1 MKKSIAVFV
10 LSVLMA
16 LCLVGCGDGSGEPA
30 AVQKNEDGSVN
41 IRDNNLYYVKIDGK
55 TYKAGAKIADIE
67 KAGYTM
73 SDKRRDEMLPAQRYS
88 MDNDMKNSDGK
99 TVFQTKALNTGSEKV
114 KYAEAEL
121 GGFTIGSFNT
131 SEIAEETLA
140 LNIEVYGGL
149 KLGGSYDDIVNAL
162 GEPDFSFD
170 HEGSDLLPA
179 YKTYKYSS
187 GYRGYEFIVDDGGK
201 ISQISWNNYDYNE
214 K

>member
-1 MKKSIAVFV
+1 MKKNIAALFLSI
-10 LSVLMA
+10 LMA
-16 LCLVGCGDGSGEPA
+16 LCLAGCGDGSGEPK

-55 TYKAGAKIADIE
+55 TFKAGAKIADIE

-73 SDKRRDEMLPAQRYS
+73 SDKRREEVLPAQRYS
-88 MDNDMKNSDGK
+88 MDIDMKNAAGT
-99 TVFQTKALNTGSEKV
+99 TVFQMKALNTGSEKV

-121 GGFTIGSFNT
+121 GGFTVGSYNT
-131 SEIAEETLA
+131 SEIAEETLS

-149 KLGGSYDDIVNAL
+149 KLGGSYEDIVNAL
-162 GEPDFSFD
+162 GEPDFSFE
-170 HEGSDLLPA
+170 HEASGLLPA
-179 YKTYKYSS
+179 YMIYKYSS

-201 ISQISWNNYDYNE
+201 ISQISWNDYDYNE

>member
-1 MKKSIAVFV
+1 MKKSIAVIV

-67 KAGYTM
+67 KAGFTM

-99 TVFQTKALNTGSEKV
+99 TVFQIKALNTGSEKV

-170 HEGSDLLPA
+170 HEESDLLPA

>member
-88 MDNDMKNSDGK
+88 LDNDMKNSDGK
-99 TVFQTKALNTGSEKV
+99 TVFQIKALNTGSEKV

>member
-99 TVFQTKALNTGSEKV
+99 TVFQIKALNTGSEKV

-162 GEPDFSFD
+162 GEPDFLFD

>member
-1 MKKSIAVFV
+1 MKKSIEVFV

-67 KAGYTM
+67 KAGFTM

-99 TVFQTKALNTGSEKV
+99 TVFQIKALNTGSEKV

-170 HEGSDLLPA
+170 HEESDLLPA

>member
-1 MKKSIAVFV
+1 MKKSIAVIV

-99 TVFQTKALNTGSEKV
+99 TVFQIKALNTGSEKV

-170 HEGSDLLPA
+170 YEGSDLLPA

-201 ISQISWNNYDYNE
+201 ISQISWNNYDYN
-214 K
+214 

>member
-1 MKKSIAVFV
+1 MKKYITAIF

-16 LCLVGCGDGSGEPA
+16 LCLVGCGSDEPA

-41 IRDNNLYYVKIDGK
+41 IRDNNLYYVKIEGK
-55 TYKAGAKIADIE
+55 TFKAGAKIADIE
-67 KAGYTM
+67 KEGYIM
-73 SDKRRDEMLPAQRYS
+73 SDKRRDEVLPAQRYS
-88 MDNDMKNSDGK
+88 MDNDMKNAAGT
-99 TVFQTKALNTGSEKV
+99 TVFQMKALNTGSEKV

-121 GGFTIGSFNT
+121 GGFTIGSYNT

-162 GEPDFSFD
+162 GEPDFSHK
-170 HEGSDLLPA
+170 HEKTDLLPA
-179 YKTYKYSS
+179 YTTYKYSS
-187 GYRGYEFIVDDGGK
+187 GYRGYEFIVDDAGK